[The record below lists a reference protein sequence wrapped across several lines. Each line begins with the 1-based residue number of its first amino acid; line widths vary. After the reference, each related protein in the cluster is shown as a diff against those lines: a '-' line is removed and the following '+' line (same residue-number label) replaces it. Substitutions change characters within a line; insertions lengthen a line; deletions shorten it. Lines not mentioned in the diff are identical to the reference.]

1 MPYYRNA
8 IHNLTLWKSAYVVV
22 VLGRQGTDYHTS
34 LHHQLTFYIVMFKK
48 RKVYTSN
55 VYFILQSAMGK
66 FICYRHWWESWGGGQ
81 KTTKT
86 KLSTPTINVLLF
98 AFLVTMMNQ
107 TNNSQNEIG

>member
-8 IHNLTLWKSAYVVV
+8 IHNLTLWKSAYVV
-22 VLGRQGTDYHTS
+22 G
-34 LHHQLTFYIVMFKK
+34 
-48 RKVYTSN
+48 
-55 VYFILQSAMGK
+55 IL
-66 FICYRHWWESWGGGQ
+66 GGGQ

>member
-48 RKVYTSN
+48 RKVYT
-55 VYFILQSAMGK
+55 L
-66 FICYRHWWESWGGGQ
+66 
-81 KTTKT
+81 
-86 KLSTPTINVLLF
+86 NVLLF

>member
-48 RKVYTSN
+48 RKVYT
-55 VYFILQSAMGK
+55 
-66 FICYRHWWESWGGGQ
+66 
-81 KTTKT
+81 TKT

>member
-48 RKVYTSN
+48 
-55 VYFILQSAMGK
+55 
-66 FICYRHWWESWGGGQ
+66 
-81 KTTKT
+81 T

>member
-55 VYFILQSAMGK
+55 V
-66 FICYRHWWESWGGGQ
+66 
-81 KTTKT
+81 
-86 KLSTPTINVLLF
+86 
-98 AFLVTMMNQ
+98 
-107 TNNSQNEIG
+107 

>member
-48 RKVYTSN
+48 NNKNKTLYTHYKCSSVCISGN
-55 VYFILQSAMGK
+55 YDEPDK
-66 FICYRHWWESWGGGQ
+66 
-81 KTTKT
+81 
-86 KLSTPTINVLLF
+86 
-98 AFLVTMMNQ
+98 
-107 TNNSQNEIG
+107 

>member
-55 VYFILQSAMGK
+55 VYFILQ
-66 FICYRHWWESWGGGQ
+66 
-81 KTTKT
+81 TTKT

>member
-55 VYFILQSAMGK
+55 VYFILQSAMGLGWDVGSVQ
-66 FICYRHWWESWGGGQ
+66 C
-81 KTTKT
+81 
-86 KLSTPTINVLLF
+86 P
-98 AFLVTMMNQ
+98 
-107 TNNSQNEIG
+107 